1 MQLVENEFYLMNL
14 SDEPQLF
21 DFSKTLEIL
30 AKDKEISMGIAH
42 PAMSLPYH
50 YKNSNLMEERQKFI
64 AELFKEFKEKG
75 KDNALFYEKVYPY
88 FNNNSYCE
96 INDEFLEFINK
107 EARKHSIIPSGS
119 LDNHG
124 KNLFLTE

>member
-1 MQLVENEFYLMNL
+1 MDNNFDTVKDHLLPIDEINRNIL
-14 SDEPQLF
+14 SRYNM
-21 DFSKTLEIL
+21 KN
-30 AKDKEISMGIAH
+30 AKITSIKFKDTDKQRA
-42 PAMSLPYH
+42 
-50 YKNSNLMEERQKFI
+50 
-64 AELFKEFKEKG
+64 
-75 KDNALFYEKVYPY
+75 VYRID